1 MGSTFRELSASQQRR
16 HLHSIAR
23 RTIEHYDLPVDRV
36 ALVNAGFNFTYRVT
50 LTDGK
55 KFALRLNINS
65 RRSSENLFGE
75 VAWTSA
81 LAENSRVTVPVPQR
95 TRDGDLFVVL
105 DDPLMERSVPAV
117 LYSWLPGRNLEVN
130 NSTAAW
136 YHAGQTMAT
145 LHDHARHFSLPA
157 GAAVPYLRDALWGT
171 PDRLDRRHLPIT
183 SDDEVLIRDL
193 LGEINRRLDDLWS
206 HDRGRLLHA
215 DLHGGNMKW
224 LRGRLAVFDFDDCGW
239 GLPVQDLAT
248 TLYYI
253 RDIGDCE
260 AAFLNGYEK
269 EAGVEMPPPVE
280 REWLVVQRN
289 LLLLSDLAG
298 TTTRELLDF
307 VPRYTSN
314 SLIKLRAFAATGVY
328 HHEVEGV
335 VRNR

>member
-1 MGSTFRELSASQQRR
+1 
-16 HLHSIAR
+16 
-23 RTIEHYDLPVDRV
+23 V
-36 ALVNAGFNFTYRVT
+36 ALVNAGFNFTYQVK
-50 LTDGK
+50 LTNGE

-81 LAENSRVTVPVPQR
+81 LAEDSRVTVPVPQR
-95 TRDGDLFVVL
+95 TRDGGLFVVL

-117 LYSWLPGRNLEVN
+117 LYSWLPGRNLDVN
-130 NSTAAW
+130 NSPAAW

-145 LHDHARHFSLPA
+145 LHDHAHHFSLPA
-157 GAAVPYLRDALWGT
+157 GAEVPYLRDALWGT
-171 PDRLDRRHLPIT
+171 PDRLDRRHLPMT
-183 SDDEVLIRDL
+183 SDDEILIRDL

-206 HDRGRLLHA
+206 HDRGQLLHA

-260 AAFLNGYEK
+260 AAFLDGYEK
-269 EAGVEMPPPVE
+269 EAGVEMSSPVE
-280 REWLVVQRN
+280 REWLIVQRN

-298 TTTRELLDF
+298 TTTRELQDL

-314 SLIKLRAFAATGVY
+314 SLIKLRAFAETGVY
-328 HHEVEGV
+328 HHEVKGV
-335 VRNR
+335 VRSR